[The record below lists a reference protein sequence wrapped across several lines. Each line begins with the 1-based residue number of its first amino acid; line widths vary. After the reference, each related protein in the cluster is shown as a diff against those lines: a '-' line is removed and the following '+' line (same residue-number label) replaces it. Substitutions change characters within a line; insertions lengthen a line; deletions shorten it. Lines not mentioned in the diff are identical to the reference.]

1 MEMGRWK
8 GKESFHFY
16 KMLWINENLNHSEN
30 VTDSLKKWKWKD
42 GRKKNKN
49 MEGIFPKVARTTKP

>member
-1 MEMGRWK
+1 MEMEKWKWEDGR
-8 GKESFHFY
+8 ER
-16 KMLWINENLNHSEN
+16 INENLNHSEN